1 MAKLPI
7 IGRGVRAR
15 QRSLDEAAEAKTKSA
30 DSLREAKAIGH
41 ESKRVQESL
50 TKILR
55 ENHFAERFGDAMRG
69 VVDDN

>member
-15 QRSLDEAAEAKTKSA
+15 QRSLEEAAEAKVKSA
-30 DSLREAKAIGH
+30 GLLEEAKVIGH
-41 ESKRVQESL
+41 ESRRVQASL
-50 TKILR
+50 NKILR
-55 ENHFAERFGDAMRG
+55 ENHFAEKFGDAMRG